1 MLIRKQSQLSTIE
14 KSVTHLLIATKQLL
28 ETLTQWSRKNATETQ
43 VSDVYVRLG
52 YEFNIA
58 CRAFQSINV
67 DVSDL
72 GNVPDALRQILEET
86 LSQEASQKSLDIYLP
101 KIRDIIINL
110 LHGLKRKQAK
120 LRAKAKEGQTLPRAV
135 SGISIASTSTG
146 NSSASEILE
155 SALSHNLTA
164 MRPGSPTRRQ
174 QSQAE
179 EPNIPARNSSTQY
192 GRDIESVSQHTRASS
207 REGFPYR
214 QPSSRDESPSIAE
227 TTKVPRERKQPAP
240 SVSSMSSN
248 AMQNIPVISPPEIR
262 ATPEASFMDET
273 PPPPPPKQSEALLAL
288 QRGGELERRAS
299 RRYSAYQIQKLVG
312 MGPGGVPS
320 LPPQNSPIPNRGRDV
335 KESLNAV
342 RTRTSLQLGR
352 QRSQRLR
359 GSPNRSGIS
368 VSRISEEYV
377 PKEASGPSSMFDN
390 GTSLRTDEDKSESTY
405 IDTGRDESGARLS
418 SPVSDDIPAV
428 KIITTQQPTEPSISV
443 NNTVR
448 QDSIEQEQFIPEQSP
463 QPGKELTLFLQYKS
477 KIKKVVFADGSDDLS
492 MARIQ
497 LAFIEKFQW
506 NTHNHGVDLPDIY
519 IQDQMSGVRH
529 ELEDLTDIKERSV
542 LVLNV
547 EPLEEVKQ
555 HFDTGVDG
563 LRQLLEGI
571 RSTMDG
577 QQLAMNQVSS
587 RQNTVAK
594 EIARLASIPPTNP
607 AESARISNSRV
618 HGTGQSFQEINSLR
632 IDLAAIRSSLT
643 AFTAGVATSMAS
655 IREKALTVKA
665 KSLEVEVPELDNENG
680 PAYVAAGKDMLGQG
694 TEALINNVDDLQDI
708 VEDLRKDVVTR
719 GVRPLPRQLEQ
730 VGKDISLA
738 HKELLRIKEY
748 VKKEKP
754 IWTKV
759 WTKQLDTVMSDREFM
774 TLQEDFISDLQTD
787 LDMAAETFSLVEQ
800 ATKQQNADT
809 AEGKSLSLRST
820 SRTLPVDAE
829 VDPMKAKDSLLGEV
843 RALRPNHETRLEAIE
858 RAERARQK
866 ELEDRRENVAFKKEL
881 GSFVFESKLRK
892 TTGFEE
898 LERQIRAKEELALR
912 EEHQAVQTIKFA
924 RSKARAEE
932 RARQAQAQVAAMG
945 RPDEAEDGGNDQ
957 YEDAREAEEE
967 PSVLFSKESHAS
979 KVNGS
984 VHAESPSV

>member
-1 MLIRKQSQLSTIE
+1 M
-14 KSVTHLLIATKQLL
+14 
-28 ETLTQWSRKNATETQ
+28 
-43 VSDVYVRLG
+43 
-52 YEFNIA
+52 
-58 CRAFQSINV
+58 

-135 SGISIASTSTG
+135 SGISISSTSTG
-146 NSSASEILE
+146 SSSVSELLE
-155 SALSHNLTA
+155 SVPNNNATA
-164 MRPGSPTRRQ
+164 MRSSSPTRRQ
-174 QSQAE
+174 QSQSE
-179 EPNIPARNSSTQY
+179 ELNVPARNSSTQY
-192 GRDIESVSQHTRASS
+192 GRDMESVPQHTRASS
-207 REGFPYR
+207 REGTHYR
-214 QPSSRDESPSIAE
+214 QPNSRDESPSIAE
-227 TTKVPRERKQPAP
+227 TTKILRERKQPAP

-248 AMQNIPVISPPEIR
+248 AMQNIPVISPPETR
-262 ATPEASFMDET
+262 ASPVASFIDEAP

-312 MGPGGVPS
+312 VGPGGVPS

-342 RTRTSLQLGR
+342 RTRTSVQLGR

-359 GSPNRSGIS
+359 GSPNRSATS
-368 VSRISEEYV
+368 VSRISEEFV
-377 PKEASGPSSMFDN
+377 PKEASGPSLMAGG
-390 GTSLRTDEDKSESTY
+390 GTFLRTDEDRSESSY
-405 IDTGRDESGARLS
+405 LDINRNESGARLLG
-418 SPVSDDIPAV
+418 PVSDDTLVV
-428 KIITTQQPTEPSISV
+428 KTAATQQPTEPSTSV
-443 NNTVR
+443 DDTVR

-519 IQDQMSGVRH
+519 VQDQISGVRH

-571 RSTMDG
+571 RSTVDG
-577 QQLAMNQVSS
+577 QQLAMNQVST
-587 RQNTVAK
+587 RQDAAAR
-594 EIARLASIPPTNP
+594 EMARLVSIPPTLP
-607 AESARISNSRV
+607 LESARISNSKV
-618 HGTGQSFQEINSLR
+618 HGTSQSFREINSLR
-632 IDLAAIRSSLT
+632 TDLATIRSSLT
-643 AFTAGVATSMAS
+643 AFTAGVTTSMAS

-665 KSLEVEVPELDNENG
+665 KSLEVEVPELDTENG
-680 PAYVAAGKDMLGQG
+680 PAYVAAGKDTLGQG

-809 AEGKSLSLRST
+809 AEGKSISLRST
-820 SRTLPVDAE
+820 SRTLPIDTD

-843 RALRPNHETRLEAIE
+843 RALRPNHETRLEAIG

-866 ELEDRRENVAFKKEL
+866 ELQDRHENVAFKKEL
-881 GSFVFESKLRK
+881 GNFVVESKLRK

-924 RSKARAEE
+924 RSRARAEE
-932 RARQAQAQVAAMG
+932 RARQAQAQVAAMEK
-945 RPDEAEDGGNDQ
+945 PHEPSQAEDEGDDR
-957 YEDAREAEEE
+957 YEDAQEAEEQ
-967 PSVLFSKESHAS
+967 PFGKESHAA
-979 KVNGS
+979 KANGT
-984 VHAESPSV
+984 ANGESPGI